1 MSDNGSD
8 DAQQAERMAAN
19 DPYRWDA
26 NGWRSYR
33 MLRPGRGMWYDVKRR
48 LPYYWSDIK
57 DGINYRT
64 FAATIRIFFVKY
76 VWLALRCM
84 SGGKAY

>member
-1 MSDNGSD
+1 
-8 DAQQAERMAAN
+8 
-19 DPYRWDA
+19 
-26 NGWRSYR
+26 